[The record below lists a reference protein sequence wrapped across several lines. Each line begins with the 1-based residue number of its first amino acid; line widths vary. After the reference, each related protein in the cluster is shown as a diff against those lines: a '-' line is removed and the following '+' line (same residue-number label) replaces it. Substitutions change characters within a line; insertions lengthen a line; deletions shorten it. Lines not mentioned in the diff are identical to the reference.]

1 MGKATGVPS
10 RIRNGDRTLC
20 IHCEPSVLFQPYLSM
35 AAPQTPTPPPKPSKT
50 LLGTLTQAVQSARVN
65 FSRLKVKP
73 NARVPELWVEQGET
87 GQKEVYPLLGD
98 RYLLGRSSQNCDIV
112 VRNPVVSQRHASLS
126 RDSRKPGSPF
136 VLRDEDSTNGIYRG
150 KRRLTKLPLRHGDVL
165 TLGPADLADSVRIHY
180 VDPPPWYVRT
190 AQYGLY
196 GFTGLTAL
204 TALWIGAEWTRFSV
218 RPLPESVQGPVVVFA
233 RDDETVLN
241 PQRNRAHLEAD
252 SLSDFSDYLPK
263 AVIAS
268 EDSRYYWHLGV
279 DPLGVLRAL
288 VTNIRG
294 GRLLE
299 GGSTLSQ
306 QLARNIYREYV
317 GTEDSAGRK
326 LREAVVAL
334 KLETFYSKDFLMLT
348 YLNRVYLGYGNYG
361 FEDAARFY
369 FGKPASELTLS
380 EAATLVGILPAPNS
394 FNPIQDYDSAVEY
407 RDRVINR
414 MVAQG
419 MVSDEEADRARRSR
433 IDINPEAIEELRSN
447 IAPYFYSQVLTELDT
462 LLGSQLAAEG
472 NFVVE
477 STLNPEFQDI
487 AEATLQGTVETTG
500 YASGFT
506 QGALVTVDSETG
518 EVLALVGGV
527 DFLESQFNR
536 ASQAIRQ
543 PGSTFK
549 LFDYVAALEQGISPY
564 TEFSCEGTVWEGQ
577 EFRSCERTGAASA
590 NMFTGMALSENVIAV
605 RVAREA
611 GLQNVINV
619 ARRLGITTELQANPG
634 LALGQS
640 EVTLLDLTGAYAAID
655 NEGVLNRPHTIR
667 RIFDSSDCE
676 NPDEYTTCRI
686 IYDVA
691 QQGVPPRQIL
701 EPDIAAT
708 TTDLLQGVISGGTG
722 RAAALGLG
730 EAGKTGTNNDN
741 RDLWF
746 VGFVPRQNITTG
758 IWFGNDDNSP
768 TGGSSGQAAELWG
781 DYMGRI
787 VQ

>member
-1 MGKATGVPS
+1 
-10 RIRNGDRTLC
+10 
-20 IHCEPSVLFQPYLSM
+20 M

-73 NARVPELWVEQGET
+73 NARVPELWVEETET
-87 GQKEVYPLLGD
+87 GNKEVYPLLGD
-98 RYLLGRSSQNCDIV
+98 RYLLGRSSRSCDIV
-112 VRNPVVSQRHASLS
+112 VRNPVVSQVHLSLS

-136 VLRDEDSTNGIYRG
+136 VLRDENSTNGIYRG

-165 TLGPADLADSVRIHY
+165 NLGPADLADSVRIQY

-196 GFTGLTAL
+196 GFTGVTAL
-204 TALWIGAEWTRFSV
+204 TALWIGMEWTKFSV
-218 RPLPESVQGPVVVFA
+218 RPLPESVQGPVIVYA

-241 PQRNRAHLEAD
+241 PQRNRSHQEAE
-252 SLSDFSDYLPK
+252 SLSDYSDYLPK

-268 EDSRYYWHLGV
+268 EDVRYYWHLGV
-279 DPLGVLRAL
+279 DPLGILRAL

-306 QLARNIYREYV
+306 QLARNIYRDYV

-334 KLETFYSKDFLMLT
+334 KLETFYSKDFLLLT
-348 YLNRVYLGYGNYG
+348 YLNRVYMGYGNYG

-369 FGKPASELTLS
+369 FGKSAKDLNLS
-380 EAATLVGILPAPNS
+380 EAATLAGILPAPNN
-394 FNPIQDYDSAVEY
+394 FNPIQDYDTAVEY
-407 RDRVINR
+407 RDRVLNR
-414 MVAQG
+414 MVARG
-419 MVSDEEADRARRSR
+419 MVSEEEADRARRSR
-433 IDINPEAIEELRSN
+433 IDVNPAAIEELRSN
-447 IAPYFYSQVLTELDT
+447 IAPYFYGQVFTELET
-462 LLGSQLAAEG
+462 LLGSQLAQEG

-477 STLNPEFQDI
+477 STLNPKFQSV
-487 AEATLQGTVETTG
+487 AETTLRNTIDTTG
-500 YASGFT
+500 YASGFS
-506 QGALVTVDSETG
+506 QGAVVTLDSATG
-518 EVLALVGGV
+518 EVLALVGGK

-549 LFDYVAALEQGISPY
+549 LFDYAAALEQGISPG
-564 TEFSCEGTVWEGQ
+564 TAFSCEGTSWEGQ
-577 EFRSCERTGAASA
+577 EFRGCERTGGSA
-590 NMFTGMALSENVIAV
+590 DMYTGMALSENVIAV

-611 GLQNVINV
+611 GLNNVIGL
-619 ARRLGITTELQANPG
+619 AKRMGISTELQANPG

-640 EVTLLDLTGAYAAID
+640 EVTLLDLTGAYAAVD

-676 NPDEYTTCRI
+676 NPEVYSTCRV

-691 QQGVPPRQIL
+691 QQGVPPKQVL
-701 EPDIAAT
+701 DPGIAAT
-708 TTDLLQGVISGGTG
+708 VTDLLQGVISSGTG

-730 EAGKTGTNNDN
+730 EAGKTGTNNDY

-746 VGFVPRQNITTG
+746 VGFVPSQNITTG

-768 TGGSSGQAAELWG
+768 TSGRSGDAAALWG
-781 DYMGRI
+781 EYMGRI
-787 VQ
+787 LQ